1 MKPVVELKNATKII
15 DNGMNEK
22 KSDFGSCELSHLS

>member
-15 DNGMNEK
+15 DNGMDEK
-22 KSDFGSCELSHLS
+22 KVIELSHLS